1 MMTEQSM
8 RKKNQN
14 EAFIDLEKS
23 KIAAKQEMR

>member
-1 MMTEQSM
+1 M

-23 KIAAKQEMR
+23 KIAAKQEKR